1 MPLLPMFVF
10 VSVAAIALFSFL
22 AVSSWADARR
32 KEREAFYK
40 ADMVKKIAES
50 PETGGASALELFR
63 EQQRYAELRKRE
75 GLRIGG
81 LINVATGI
89 ALMIFLRALMP
100 GTPIYLCGLIPLF
113 IGVALLASSFLVVAK
128 E

>member
-1 MPLLPMFVF
+1 MPLLPIFVF
-10 VSVAAIALFSFL
+10 VSVAVIALFSFL

-40 ADMVKKIAES
+40 ADMVKKVAES

-63 EQQRYAELRKRE
+63 EQQRYAERRKRE

-81 LINVATGI
+81 LINVAVGI
-89 ALMIFLRALMP
+89 AMMIFLRELMP
-100 GTPIYLCGLIPLF
+100 GPPIYLCGLIPLF
-113 IGVALLASSFLVVAK
+113 IGAALLASSFLVVAK